1 MKWFRR
7 LESWCIPNELKE
19 KSDVYRN
26 ASFLVSSI
34 LVMLFTLVF
43 FAYTHWAIEYYI
55 GFYVALLFILFL
67 SAFLFI
73 LRITSNLVLVAN
85 LTAFITI
92 VGISILVITSGG
104 IRSSATIYY
113 LLASLAVVW
122 IIKKRWVIFWS
133 GLALASALGIMLYEA
148 AGNRMVPYF
157 PGQNVYIFA
166 TVNYV
171 GFLLHLIRVLIN
183 YRITQDAALGDM
195 NEINN
200 SLVEKQEA
208 LRLANEELRE
218 QHLNVQSAY
227 SALKYT
233 SDKINE
239 QKEEILIKSRELQ
252 AANHKISQINASLN
266 KIVEKR
272 TQQLRRTNEELDQF
286 LYRSSH
292 DLRRPLTTILGL
304 KHVAELTFTDRAI
317 LELFEK
323 VTDTAHNMDK
333 MLAKLITVSDISK
346 TSLRASHIN
355 FEELTNRVRTRFQ
368 RQQDTYG
375 VSIDLKLGPEVD
387 FRAPERLVEI
397 VVEQLVENSFNF
409 ISLNH
414 GENPYIRIEVDTHN
428 SRGVVRV
435 IDNGI
440 GIDPSVKEKIFEM
453 YFKGTE
459 RSQGN
464 GLGLYVAQKAAQK
477 MMGTIELSENS
488 PQGTTIFELVV
499 PMAVV
504 V

>member
-1 MKWFRR
+1 MNWFRR
-7 LESWCIPNELKE
+7 LESWCIPDGLKQ
-19 KSDVYRN
+19 DQIIHRN
-26 ASFLVSSI
+26 ARFLVSLSLLVILSLVVFSVCYALIQYFVGVYVNVVLIIFISSFLV
-34 LVMLFTLVF
+34 
-43 FAYTHWAIEYYI
+43 
-55 GFYVALLFILFL
+55 
-67 SAFLFI
+67 I
-73 LRITSNLVLVAN
+73 LRITQNLTLIAN
-85 LTAFITI
+85 LFAGTVILSTTI
-92 VGISILVITSGG
+92 LIGTSGG
-104 IRSSATIYY
+104 INSSAAVFYIQAVMAVLWILRKEWIY
-113 LLASLAVVW
+113 VW
-122 IIKKRWVIFWS
+122 CGVVIFTVLIFIFYEAN
-133 GLALASALGIMLYEA
+133 GYPFEIRYHKPNIFVFASVNYLGVFAQLFIILVNYRVSQDTALG
-148 AGNRMVPYF
+148 
-157 PGQNVYIFA
+157 NV
-166 TVNYV
+166 NE
-171 GFLLHLIRVLIN
+171 
-183 YRITQDAALGDM
+183 M
-195 NEINN
+195 NS
-200 SLVEKQEA
+200 SLVDKQEA
-208 LRLANEELRE
+208 LRMANEELRE

-333 MLAKLITVSDISK
+333 MLSKLITVSDINK
-346 TSLRASHIN
+346 TSLIAARIDFGEVAERLRH
-355 FEELTNRVRTRFQ
+355 RFQ
-368 RQQDTYG
+368 RQLEAYNVEVQ
-375 VSIDLKLGPEVD
+375 LKLAPKVD

-397 VVEQLVENSFNF
+397 VIEQLVENALNF
-409 ISLNH
+409 VNIGLEDQPFVRVEIS
-414 GENPYIRIEVDTHN
+414 TQN
-428 SRGVVRV
+428 SRGIIRVV
-435 IDNGI
+435 DNGI
-440 GIDPSVKEKIFEM
+440 GIDPTLKNRIFEM

-477 MMGTIELSENS
+477 MMGTIEYVDGT
-488 PQGTTIFELVV
+488 PGTTVFELVV